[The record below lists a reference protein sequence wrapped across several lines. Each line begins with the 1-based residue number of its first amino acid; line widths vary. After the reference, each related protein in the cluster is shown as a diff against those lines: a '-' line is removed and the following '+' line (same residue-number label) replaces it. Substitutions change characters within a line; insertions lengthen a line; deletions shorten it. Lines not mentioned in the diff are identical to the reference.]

1 VDLGWRTDGADPLV
15 AGLWEL
21 GQVGDNNGTRDKIMQ
36 IENQIQQYIAENL
49 LFSDRFPYEPDTSFL
64 REGVLD
70 SMGVMELV
78 TYVATAFEIQ
88 VDPQDVTP
96 ENFDSVNRLANFI
109 RQRQAGAVK
118 KV

>member
-1 VDLGWRTDGADPLV
+1 MV
-15 AGLWEL
+15 AGLWVL
-21 GQVGDNNGTRDKIMQ
+21 GQAEDKNGTRDKIMQ
-36 IENQIQQYIAENL
+36 IEDQIQQYIAENL